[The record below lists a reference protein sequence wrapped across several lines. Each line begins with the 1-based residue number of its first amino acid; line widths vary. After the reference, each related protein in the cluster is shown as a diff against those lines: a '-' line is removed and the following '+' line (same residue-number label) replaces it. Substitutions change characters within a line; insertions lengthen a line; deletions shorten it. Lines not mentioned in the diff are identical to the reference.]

1 MGNFKDLTG
10 QKFGNLTVI
19 ERAENHITSGGNR
32 VTSWKCQCDCG
43 NICIVF
49 GTNLKN
55 GRVKSCGCTKYR
67 LSRGMVDLTGKK
79 YGMLTVT
86 SEYESRVTKGG
97 RRRIF
102 WKCICDCEK
111 ITWVDAGCLTSGNTK
126 SCGCV
131 KINFFLTHGLS
142 ETRLYNIWTDMK
154 QRCYNSNSKAYEYYG
169 GRGIVICDEW
179 KEDFTNFYNWA
190 NENGYSDELTI
201 ERKDCNGNYEPSNC
215 CWITQFEQHGNTR
228 RNKFIEHNNEKHT
241 VAEWARIKNM
251 HPQTIWSRIRL
262 GWNIDDA
269 IEKPIMSKGEKN
281 KC

>member
-1 MGNFKDLTG
+1 MTQTRDL
-10 QKFGNLTVI
+10 I
-19 ERAENHITSGGNR
+19 
-32 VTSWKCQCDCG
+32 
-43 NICIVF
+43 
-49 GTNLKN
+49 
-55 GRVKSCGCTKYR
+55 
-67 LSRGMVDLTGKK
+67 KK
-79 YGMLTVT
+79 MADFFT
-86 SEYESRVTKGG
+86 SEDFYEKG
-97 RRRIF
+97 
-102 WKCICDCEK
+102 E
-111 ITWVDAGCLTSGNTK
+111 DARLE
-126 SCGCV
+126 
-131 KINFFLTHGLS
+131 LS
-142 ETRLYNIWTDMK
+142 PDDV
-154 QRCYNSNSKAYEYYG
+154 RCM
-169 GRGIVICDEW
+169 
-179 KEDFTNFYNWA
+179 NWA